1 MYHIL
6 NFYTIIFLIFCL
18 KINSKMIKFEMMVL
32 LKKEKT
38 DMTDTDMV
46 V

>member
-1 MYHIL
+1 MYYIL

-32 LKKEKT
+32 IKKRRLT
-38 DMTDTDMV
+38 
-46 V
+46 